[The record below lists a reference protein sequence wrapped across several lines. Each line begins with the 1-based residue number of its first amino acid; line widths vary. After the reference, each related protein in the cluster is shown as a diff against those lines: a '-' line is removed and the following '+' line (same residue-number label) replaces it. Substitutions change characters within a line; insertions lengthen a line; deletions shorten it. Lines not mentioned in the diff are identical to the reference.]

1 MRFDR
6 LNRTFDNDRD
16 GISTCGARP
25 RSADWIT
32 ESARLRIEPRV
43 FLSFAERFAV
53 SADLIEQTPFLL
65 LGSLEQIVDK
75 LERLRQDVG
84 ISHVVVR
91 DAEGFAPVVAALA
104 GR

>member
-1 MRFDR
+1 
-6 LNRTFDNDRD
+6 
-16 GISTCGARP
+16 
-25 RSADWIT
+25 
-32 ESARLRIEPRV
+32 
-43 FLSFAERFAV
+43 
-53 SADLIEQTPFLL
+53 L

>member
-1 MRFDR
+1 VRG
-6 LNRTFDNDRD
+6 D
-16 GISTCGARP
+16 GC
-25 RSADWIT
+25 
-32 ESARLRIEPRV
+32 RLRYRDAAAEV
-43 FLSFAERFAV
+43 QNTAERFAV
-53 SADLIEQTPFLL
+53 SADLIEDTPFVL